1 MKESESDGFSRAI
14 AKNVKRLRTAK
25 RMTQKELSEKIG
37 GSHSY
42 CYFVEVLEKMPSLLM
57 GLRIAKA
64 LGVRPEDLLK
74 K

>member
-1 MKESESDGFSRAI
+1 MKESESASFSKII
-14 AKNVKRLRTAK
+14 ARNVKRLRTAK
-25 RMTQKELSEKIG
+25 RMTQKELSEVIG

-57 GLRIAKA
+57 GLRISKA
-64 LGVRPEDLLK
+64 LGVKPEDLLK